1 MRTRPRFSTLNAHT
15 GRAIP
20 TAFGT
25 KRRPPT
31 KSAAT
36 NPTKAAAD
44 IQTPGIALL
53 LVIWIK

>member
-1 MRTRPRFSTLNAHT
+1 LAQRFYFNAYT
-15 GRAIP
+15 DRASP

-25 KRRPPT
+25 IRLPPT

>member
-1 MRTRPRFSTLNAHT
+1 LNIYT
-15 GRAIP
+15 ERASP
-20 TAFGT
+20 TEFGAI
-25 KRRPPT
+25 RRPPT

-53 LVIWIK
+53 LVMWIK